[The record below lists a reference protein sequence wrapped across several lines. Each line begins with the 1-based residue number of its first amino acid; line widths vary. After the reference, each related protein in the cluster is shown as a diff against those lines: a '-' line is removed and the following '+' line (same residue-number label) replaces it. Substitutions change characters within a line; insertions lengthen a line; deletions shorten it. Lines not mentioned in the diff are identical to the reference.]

1 MTVYCPPPPAKV
13 IFEECVHSA
22 KRTESPGALIRSGGG
37 TVIFSV
43 TTESVQA
50 ESKRMQIVDGIFAS
64 AESSNVISM
73 RAPDPSLKK
82 KSRAESMSRLERE
95 YRW

>member
-1 MTVYCPPPPAKV
+1 V
-13 IFEECVHSA
+13 
-22 KRTESPGALIRSGGG
+22 SPGALISSGGG
-37 TVIFSV
+37 AVIFSV
-43 TTESVQA
+43 TTESVHA

-64 AESSNVISM
+64 AEYSNVISM

-82 KSRAESMSRLERE
+82 KSRSESMSRLERE